1 MRFPGDQRIGYCGR
15 VRVKR
20 EEDREERCVRLGAGA
35 CVGRVVSV
43 EVWQVPKDLGGQRAG
58 GGRRCGRGKG

>member
-15 VRVKR
+15 VRVK
-20 EEDREERCVRLGAGA
+20 ERKTECVRLGAGA

-58 GGRRCGRGKG
+58 GGRRCGRGEG